1 MSKFFKKY
9 WYYFVLIFT
18 ALFINEDAVHVIVA
32 MVVGKLTVTDS
43 ISEVFK
49 YFNWS
54 GYSLTLKFRLVP
66 YIALSIVLLIIG
78 RTKKRHLFNPTFV
91 GGLIGILGF
100 MLPSMWLVLRPLY
113 TAEHVSS
120 TSPIAF
126 LFIPIY
132 CVPTMILGVLL
143 GNFAFVLIRYYSNKK
158 IT

>member
-1 MSKFFKKY
+1 MNKFLRKN
-9 WYYFVLIFT
+9 WYYFALILI
-18 ALFINEDAVHVIVA
+18 ALLLNEDTVHVIVA
-32 MVVGKLTVTDS
+32 MAVGQLSLTDA
-43 ISEVFK
+43 IAEVYK
-49 YFNWS
+49 YFSWS

-78 RTKKRHLFNPTFV
+78 RTKKRHLFNPAFV
-91 GGLIGILGF
+91 GGLLGILCF

-113 TAEHVSS
+113 TADHVSS

-132 CVPTMILGVLL
+132 CVPTMILGVIL
-143 GNFAFVLIRYYSNKK
+143 GNFAFFLIRYTNKK